1 TGNLAA
7 RCAAAVRLSRPP
19 GAPSLERAGF
29 PLSDHEPES
38 TPGETPE
45 YEANPEAT
53 EATEATAPEGAA
65 ATESSDAAGEE
76 EPEQPETQVVF
87 DDLDG
92 QSLSDAIDA
101 TIVAFD
107 DGDIVKGRV
116 VKIDSD
122 EVL

>member
-1 TGNLAA
+1 RITLPDPQDESTSSESVAPEPQA
-7 RCAAAVRLSRPP
+7 TSAAVAVEE
-19 GAPSLERAGF
+19 APA
-29 PLSDHEPES
+29 
-38 TPGETPE
+38 
-45 YEANPEAT
+45 
-53 EATEATAPEGAA
+53 
-65 ATESSDAAGEE
+65 EE
-76 EPEQPETQVVF
+76 EEEEQEQETQVTF

-122 EVL
+122 EVLLDIGYKSEGV